1 MRSMKYSDST
11 IENIKEQKKT
21 MTAKQVAEKNNMTVS
36 QVNYIIYSAVTRT
49 RRNDIPEFLREDE
62 KKFKELYKPKPELDL
77 GKPEKRS
84 FLDWLLGR

>member
-11 IENIKEQKKT
+11 IKNIKEQKKT

-62 KKFKELYKPKPELDL
+62 KNLKSCINPSQNLILGSQKKDL
-77 GKPEKRS
+77 
-84 FLDWLLGR
+84 F